1 MSIESAT
8 YPPQFNT
15 AWPTSADWVSEGD
28 DHIRLL
34 KTVVKTTFPNV
45 AGAVNASHTEIN
57 YLVGVTSGIQGQIN
71 TKGSITGQ
79 TWTGA
84 HVFSGTVTVPTLAQG
99 NNTTGAA
106 STAFVQT
113 EWSTRL
119 PNYTVPITASS
130 VELNYMVGV
139 SGNVQTQLGTK
150 GAIAGQAWTG
160 THDFT
165 GATITV
171 PNKTVGDSTM
181 AAANTAFVTATAFN
195 NSLPGQAGSA
205 GKFVTTDGTNA
216 SWAYPTLK
224 TVVITTNTTASPGN
238 NYLIAANSVV
248 LTIPA
253 TFAAGDAVGFSV
265 ATTVTSAQVDWSTNR
280 VKGGIPGVMDV
291 TTKQAATVVQTG
303 NATYGFMEAA

>member
-1 MSIESAT
+1 MTVESAT
-8 YPPQFNT
+8 YPPQLNT

-28 DHIRLL
+28 DHIILL

-45 AGAVNASHTEIN
+45 AGAVNASHIELN

-71 TKGSITGQ
+71 GKGSITGQ

-99 NNTTGAA
+99 TNTTGAA
-106 STAFVQT
+106 STAFVQA
-113 EWSTRL
+113 EWATRL

-130 VELNYMVGV
+130 VELNYVQGV
-139 SGNVQTQLGTK
+139 TGSIQTQFGTK

-171 PNKTVGDSTM
+171 PNKTVGDSTT

-195 NSLPGQAGSA
+195 NSLPGQAGSPR
-205 GKFVTTDGTNA
+205 KFVKTDGTNA
-216 SWAYPTLK
+216 SWDYPFLEPVVVSGTTQSADAG
-224 TVVITTNTTASPGN
+224 TVYRLENAS
-238 NYLIAANSVV
+238 
-248 LTIPA
+248 
-253 TFAAGDAVGFSV
+253 
-265 ATTVTSAQVDWSTNR
+265 ATTVTLPASPANGDVVGISCINGRRDNVVARNGNSINGIAENMTLDNPYYPYILR
-280 VKGGIPGVMDV
+280 FYTGKGWWF
-291 TTKQAATVVQTG
+291 A
-303 NATYGFMEAA
+303 